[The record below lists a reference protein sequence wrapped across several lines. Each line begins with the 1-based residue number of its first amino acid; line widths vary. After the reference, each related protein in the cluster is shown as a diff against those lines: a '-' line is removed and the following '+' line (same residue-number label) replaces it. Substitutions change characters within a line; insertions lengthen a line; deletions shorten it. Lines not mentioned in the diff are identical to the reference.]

1 MNIRIDRLPKKG
13 DTVPHL
19 HHYLKQIMSVHA
31 IIVGHLDN
39 LMHQHN
45 CRLLFAGESGS
56 RAWGLQS
63 PDSDYDVRCIYAHSP
78 QWYCSIEDRRETIE
92 TVFPD
97 DIDIAGYELRKA
109 LRLFSTCNI
118 PINEQILNPVCYGGD
133 PVFLERIRSLIPV
146 YFNKNR
152 ALLHYTNV
160 ATQAIAQVQG
170 LTIGLHRVFYII
182 RPLLACEWIEKHG
195 SMPPTEFQQLLE
207 ADFLPLPLV
216 NEVSEIMRR
225 KLITVTV
232 DREELTLSKDLLYWM
247 TESLK
252 QHQET
257 LRLLPTGP
265 TAVSFEPLNEL
276 FRSYIKDA

>member
-1 MNIRIDRLPKKG
+1 
-13 DTVPHL
+13 
-19 HHYLKQIMSVHA
+19 MSVHVT
-31 IIVGHLDN
+31 IVGHLDN
-39 LMHQHN
+39 LMQQHG

-63 PDSDYDVRCIYAHSP
+63 PDSDYDVRCIYAHKP
-78 QWYCSIEDRRETIE
+78 QWYFSIEDRRETIE

-118 PINEQILNPVCYGGD
+118 PINEQILNPICYGGD

-160 ATQAIAQVQG
+160 ATQTIAQVQG

-182 RPLLACEWIEKHG
+182 RPLLACEWIERNG
-195 SMPPTEFQQLLE
+195 SMPPTEFQQLLD
-207 ADFLPLPLV
+207 ADFLPLPLLH
-216 NEVSEIMRR
+216 EVSEILRR
-225 KLITVTV
+225 KLVTVTV
-232 DREELTLSKDLLYWM
+232 DRESLTLSKNFLLWM
-247 TESLK
+247 TETLER
-252 QHQET
+252 HQMT
-257 LRLLPTGP
+257 LRLLS
-265 TAVSFEPLNEL
+265 TAPGVISFEPLNEL

>member
-1 MNIRIDRLPKKG
+1 
-13 DTVPHL
+13 
-19 HHYLKQIMSVHA
+19 MSVYA
-31 IIVGHLDN
+31 VIVDHLAN
-39 LMHQHN
+39 LMQQHD

-63 PDSDYDVRCIYAHSP
+63 PDSDYDVRCIYAHQP
-78 QWYCSIEDRRETIE
+78 HWYFSIEDRRESFE

-133 PVFLERIRSLIPV
+133 PAFLERIRALIPV

-160 ATQAIAQVQG
+160 AGQGMSQVQG
-170 LTIGLHRVFYII
+170 LSVGLHRVFYVI
-182 RPLLACEWIEKHG
+182 RPLLACEWIDKCD
-195 SMPPTEFQQLLE
+195 SMPPTEVQKLLD
-207 ADFLPLPLV
+207 ADFLPLTLV

-225 KLITVTV
+225 KLVTVTV
-232 DREELTLSKDLLYWM
+232 DRVSLELSKDLLYWM
-247 TESLK
+247 TESLAR
-252 QHQET
+252 HQET
-257 LRLLPTGP
+257 LRLLPAGP

-276 FRSYIKDA
+276 FRAYITA